1 MGAEANVHTTPRD
14 PRLEFEEAL
23 KLRSIPIRSPAIAW
37 DQRLVEILVAGL
49 ALLLTSPIIA
59 LMALIIKLGTPG
71 RVLFFQDR
79 MGLNCRPFKFVK
91 FRTLYADARLRFPE
105 LYAYRYTDEELR
117 ALKFKVVNDP
127 RVTPQGRWMRKT
139 TLDELPNFWNV
150 LTGEMA
156 LVGPRPEIPEM
167 LKYYKGDML
176 EKFSV
181 RPGITGLAQSSG
193 RGALGFHETVD
204 LDVAYVR
211 NRTLALDLKILLLT
225 VVKMVTQDGA
235 F

>member
-1 MGAEANVHTTPRD
+1 MDAEVGVRSRPAEPQVD
-14 PRLEFEEAL
+14 FEDEL
-23 KLRSIPIRSPAIAW
+23 KRRSIPVRAPAVSW
-37 DQRLVEILVAGL
+37 DQRLVEILVAGVV
-49 ALLLTSPIIA
+49 LLITSPIIA
-59 LMALIIKLGTPG
+59 MMALIIKLGTPG

-79 MGLNCRPFKFVK
+79 MGLKGRTFKFVK
-91 FRTLYADARLRFPE
+91 FRTLYADARQRFPD
-105 LYAYRYTDEELR
+105 LYAYQYTDEELR
-117 ALKFKVVNDP
+117 ALKFKVTNDP

-150 LTGEMA
+150 LTGDMA

-167 LKYYKGDML
+167 LKYYDGHML

-181 RPGITGLAQSSG
+181 RPGITGLAQISG
-193 RGALGFHETVD
+193 RGALGFHETVE

-211 NRTLALDLKILLLT
+211 NRTLALDLKIILLT
-225 VVKMVTQDGA
+225 LVKMVTQEGA

>member
-1 MGAEANVHTTPRD
+1 MGAEANVQKAPID

-23 KLRSIPIRSPAIAW
+23 KLTSIPVRSPAVAW

-59 LMALIIKLGTPG
+59 MMALIIKLGTPG
-71 RVLFFQDR
+71 PVLFFQNR

-91 FRTLYADARLRFPE
+91 FRTLYADARQRFPE
-105 LYAYRYTDEELR
+105 LYAYQYTEEELR
-117 ALKFKVVNDP
+117 ALKFKIVNDP

-176 EKFSV
+176 EKFTV

-193 RGALGFHETVD
+193 RGALGFRETVD

-225 VVKMVTQDGA
+225 LVKMVTQDGA